1 MTTNEISRSTLE
13 WMLKAVEEAHQRLV
27 EVNKRMDKAFDT
39 RDENFDPY
47 VYIGS
52 LSAQLGIAE
61 VELNSILKV
70 TKGE

>member
-47 VYIGS
+47 VHIGS
-52 LSAQLGIAE
+52 LGAQLIITE
-61 VELNSILKV
+61 VELNSIIQVIEGK
-70 TKGE
+70 

>member
-13 WMLKAVEEAHQRLV
+13 WMLKAVEEVHQKLE
-27 EVNKRMDKAFDT
+27 EVNKKMDKAFDT
-39 RDENFDPY
+39 RDENFNPY
-47 VYIGS
+47 AHIGS

-61 VELNSILKV
+61 VELKSILKV

>member
-1 MTTNEISRSTLE
+1 MENTTISRSTLE

-47 VYIGS
+47 THIGS